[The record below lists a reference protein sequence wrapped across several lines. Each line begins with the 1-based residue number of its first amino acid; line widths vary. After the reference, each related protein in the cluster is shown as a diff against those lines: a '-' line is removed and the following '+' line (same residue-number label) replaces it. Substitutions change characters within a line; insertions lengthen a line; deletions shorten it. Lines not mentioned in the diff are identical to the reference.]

1 MRLIHCLPHWGTTMN
16 EVAGPAHCANCGAS
30 LADRYCGRCGQDSH
44 ASLSFGHFMHEL
56 LEGLFHVDSKLWRTL
71 RTLLTRPGLL
81 TQQYLG
87 GKRHSY
93 SPPFRSYLVIS
104 VVYFV
109 LASLFDTSV
118 SRVITVNATP
128 GPNVSGAGREIHA
141 SDCAQIA
148 ANPGWLLRFVPDLEA
163 SCLRALGDDGRA
175 LKAAMQNL
183 LPKVMF
189 VVLPLVALVQFWIY
203 RRQRPLYLENL
214 VFVLHFQS
222 FYYVASAVALLLAA
236 AVAALGGAKARL
248 GELFE
253 FAIYIW
259 SVVYLFVAMRRVYGA
274 GVLKTL
280 FGLVALAVSYIV
292 FYALGVGV
300 ASMYAF
306 IHA

>member
-1 MRLIHCLPHWGTTMN
+1 VRLIHCLLHWGTTMN
-16 EVAGPAHCANCGAS
+16 EVAGHCANCGA
-30 LADRYCGRCGQDSH
+30 LLTDRYCGRCGQDGH
-44 ASLSFGHFMHEL
+44 ASLSLRHFMHEL
-56 LEGLFHVDSKLWRTL
+56 MEGLFHVDSKFWRTL

-81 TQQYLG
+81 TEQYLG

-104 VVYFV
+104 IVYFV
-109 LASLFDTSV
+109 LASIFAEPA
-118 SRVITVNATP
+118 RVMS
-128 GPNVSGAGREIHA
+128 SGGREMQA

-148 ANPGWLLRFVPDLEA
+148 ANPGWVLRFVPDLEA
-163 SCLRALGDDGRA
+163 SCVRALTNDAQA
-175 LKAAMQNL
+175 LRVAMENL

-222 FYYVASAVALLLAA
+222 FYYVASAFALLLAA
-236 AVAALGGAKARL
+236 PIAALAGAGAKVAD
-248 GELFE
+248 LFE
-253 FAIYIW
+253 FVIYIW
-259 SVVYLFVAMRRVYGA
+259 SVVYLFIAMRRVYRA
-274 GVLKTL
+274 SILKTL
-280 FGLVALAVSYIV
+280 LGLAALAVSYIV

-306 IHA
+306 LRV